1 MQPIQTPEGFKVTRR
16 PTCYPTQ
23 DEPQLVRD
31 AKGRVLAA
39 IEAWTP
45 EPPPESRPS

>member
-1 MQPIQTPEGFKVTRR
+1 MQPMTPPKGYRVTRR
-16 PTCYPTQ
+16 PTCYPMQ

-45 EPPPESRPS
+45 EPPPESRLS